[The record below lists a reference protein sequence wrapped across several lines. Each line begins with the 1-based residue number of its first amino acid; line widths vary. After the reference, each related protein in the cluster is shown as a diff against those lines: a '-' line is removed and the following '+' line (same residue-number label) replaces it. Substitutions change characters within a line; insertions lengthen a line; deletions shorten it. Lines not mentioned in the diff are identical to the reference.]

1 MTPKHLYRAHRSI
14 QRIKAPIT
22 MINMA
27 TFKRK
32 MARMHVLDPCTIHAI
47 FFVGNL
53 SPSKQLLALMLSTLA
68 RPYYYSFREWTH

>member
-1 MTPKHLYRAHRSI
+1 
-14 QRIKAPIT
+14 

-32 MARMHVLDPCTIHAI
+32 MARMHVLDSWQDKPVPFVQY

-53 SPSKQLLALMLSTLA
+53 SPSKQLLVLMLSTLA
-68 RPYYYSFREWTH
+68 RPYYYSFREWMH